1 MTKMSIEA
9 TQLKSIRAN
18 LQQKLNELFN
28 LRDKVAKAERKCKTL
43 ADSHFGRGH
52 IQVLSASAAQQYPAG
67 PRHH

>member
-28 LRDKVAKAERKCKTL
+28 LRDKVAK
-43 ADSHFGRGH
+43 
-52 IQVLSASAAQQYPAG
+52 QSANVKSG
-67 PRHH
+67 